1 MFEDNQ
7 INLKSNRRRQWLTL
21 SNDGRIYNQREWNKT
36 LISKFNEVANT
47 INEKTQ
53 RGQSNYIVCGSEI
66 LPTLGVALLDPTKT
80 FTIMPSTL
88 I

>member
-36 LISKFNEVANT
+36 LISKLNEVANT
-47 INEKTQ
+47 INERTQ
-53 RGQSNYIVCGSEI
+53 TGQSNYIVCGSEI
-66 LPTLGVALLDPTKT
+66 LPTMDTALLDPAKKH
-80 FTIMPSTL
+80 S
-88 I
+88 